1 MDALYTRFSDA
12 LLFVDELQPPSE
24 FAEIPVNSTPPQANE
39 TGQSQPNRILWK
51 TAESYVGQQP
61 EQSPPPQASEILDG
75 LRRISQTE
83 SYGKLPNPVEN
94 SNPNN

>member
-1 MDALYTRFSDA
+1 MDALYTRFPDA

-39 TGQSQPNRILWK
+39 TGQSQPNRTLWK

-75 LRRISQTE
+75 LRRIRQTE